1 MCDYSLAGVPN
12 RLVVEGE
19 PLVVHRFST
28 GTMGLASPFDLVFRQ
43 PHRKSWWSA
52 VRDWLLLSPAGSV
65 CAVCIPPGARLVVR
79 NIPERLQV
87 QLGIGSEEEAQF
99 IQLSATAF
107 EHRDALKFSSGRT
120 AKLQELP
127 AGLRMDVVSV
137 ADATERELPALED
150 GPRISRR

>member
-28 GTMGLASPFDLVFRQ
+28 GTMGLASPLDLVYRQ
-43 PHRKSWWSA
+43 PHRRSWWSA
-52 VRDWLLLSPAGSV
+52 ARDWLLLSPAGSV

-79 NIPERLQV
+79 NIPERLQL
-87 QLGIGSEEEAQF
+87 QLGIGPEEEAQF

-107 EHRDALKFSSGRT
+107 EHRDALQFSSGRT

-127 AGLRMDVVSV
+127 TGLRMDVVSV
-137 ADATERELPALED
+137 AEATERELPPVED
-150 GPRISRR
+150 GLRLSHR